1 MNEVESEGAAVPP
14 PPAQREGAAVPPPAE
29 VRRGDAPK
37 RMLPAVVSGWRWLPL
52 SLLVIVA
59 DRIVKLWMIH
69 HFAPLERVHVLKVL
83 DIILTYNT
91 GAAFSFLAD
100 ASGWQR
106 WLFVV
111 LALGVS
117 AALIVWMRRLDAR
130 VHGLLACGLALIVG
144 GALGNMIDRI
154 ASGRVVDFIHV
165 HWGAHYFPAFNIA
178 DSAITIGA
186 ALLLLDAWH
195 ESRRARRLRI

>member
-14 PPAQREGAAVPPPAE
+14 PPGERDGAAVPPAPA

-37 RMLPAVVSGWRWLPL
+37 RTLPAVVSGWRWLPL
-52 SLLVIVA
+52 SLAVIIA

-69 HFAPLERVHVLKVL
+69 HFAPLERVHLLKVL

-106 WLFVV
+106 WLFVL

-154 ASGRVVDFIHV
+154 ATGRVVDFIHV

-186 ALLLLDAWH
+186 AMLLLDAWH

>member
-14 PPAQREGAAVPPPAE
+14 PPAERDGAAVPPAPA

-37 RMLPAVVSGWRWLPL
+37 RTLPAVVSGWRWLPL
-52 SLLVIVA
+52 SLAVIIA

-69 HFAPLERVHVLKVL
+69 HFAPLERVHLLKVL

-106 WLFVV
+106 WLFVL

-154 ASGRVVDFIHV
+154 TTGRVVDFIHV

>member
-14 PPAQREGAAVPPPAE
+14 PPAEREGAAVPPPPA
-29 VRRGDAPK
+29 VPRGDAPK

-52 SLLVIVA
+52 SLAVIVA

-106 WLFVV
+106 WLFVL

-154 ASGRVVDFIHV
+154 ATGRVVDFIHV